1 MALLPNCFVIF
12 RQVFLDFGASKSLKL
27 YITLNCVL
35 NCAND
40 LKTMILCSFS
50 YEQQQDH
57 NMTAVVKF
65 VKNVS
70 QVNRYDMVPEYVDYH
85 EQDN

>member
-1 MALLPNCFVIF
+1 
-12 RQVFLDFGASKSLKL
+12 
-27 YITLNCVL
+27 
-35 NCAND
+35 
-40 LKTMILCSFS
+40 MILCSFS

>member
-1 MALLPNCFVIF
+1 MIF
-12 RQVFLDFGASKSLKL
+12 RQVFLAFRASQSLKL

-40 LKTMILCSFS
+40 LKTMILCPVS

-57 NMTAVVKF
+57 NMTAVV
-65 VKNVS
+65 
-70 QVNRYDMVPEYVDYH
+70 
-85 EQDN
+85 